1 MVHSF
6 FKAFGV
12 GVLVI
17 LFFFILHKTG
27 LLTLPTRFFVQGISS
42 LAVPLKENTYSF
54 QQCIRAM
61 SSKNQNDLAL
71 AQNTIHKLQSE
82 LVTLQGLAQ
91 ENTQLRT
98 QLHFFENNKTAYE
111 VASVIGTLTDPQRNI
126 ISINKGAH
134 EGIKK
139 GMPVIVE
146 EGVLIGTIYAVS
158 DSVSQV
164 MLLNDSK
171 SKILATI
178 PSNVGAKG
186 IVEGNFS
193 LGLLFT
199 LIPIGQ
205 DVKLDSLIATSGFQ
219 EHIPKN
225 LIIGSVFSVDKKAT
239 DLFQSATIT
248 PSVDYQNISLV
259 SVLLTY

>member
-1 MVHSF
+1 MI
-6 FKAFGV
+6 KTFGV
-12 GVLVI
+12 GILII
-17 LFFFILHKTG
+17 LFFFITYKTG
-27 LLTLPTRFFVQGISS
+27 LLTVPTRFLVQGISS
-42 LAVPLKENTYSF
+42 LISPLKENTHAL
-54 QQCIRAM
+54 QQCIEVMR
-61 SSKNQNDLAL
+61 SKNQNDLTR

-91 ENTQLRT
+91 ENAQLRT
-98 QLHFFENNKTAYE
+98 QLRFFENNKTAYQ
-111 VASVIGTLTDPQRNI
+111 VASVIGMLADPQRNI
-126 ISINKGAH
+126 TIINKGAH

-139 GMPVIVE
+139 GMPVITQD
-146 EGVLIGTIYAVS
+146 GVLIGTIYSVS
-158 DSVSQV
+158 DSVSHV

-171 SKILATI
+171 SKILAII
-178 PSNVGAKG
+178 PSILGAKG

-205 DVKLDSLIATSGFQ
+205 DVKPDLLITTSGLQ

-225 LIIGSVFSVDKKAT
+225 LIIGTVFSVDKKAT

-248 PSVDYQNISLV
+248 PLVDYQNISLV